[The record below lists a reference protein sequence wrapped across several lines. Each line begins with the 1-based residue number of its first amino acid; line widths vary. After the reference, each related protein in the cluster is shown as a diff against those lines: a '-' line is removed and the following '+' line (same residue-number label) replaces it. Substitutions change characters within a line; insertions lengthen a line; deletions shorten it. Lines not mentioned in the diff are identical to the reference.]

1 MKVIAGGYSFK
12 IWMAFFYIAVFST
25 LIPFGLYFKGIER
38 IRSTRASI
46 TATWEPVVAGLTAY
60 FVLEEMLYPL
70 QIAGGLGVI
79 TAIVLLQI
87 SKEKSAPSTPMEI
100 RQPPQPLPIAGRPLY
115 PDGGEE

>member
-1 MKVIAGGYSFK
+1 
-12 IWMAFFYIAVFST
+12 MAFLYIAIFST

-60 FVLEEMLYPL
+60 FVLGEMLYPL

-87 SKEKSAPSTPMEI
+87 SKEKSASSTPIEI
-100 RQPPQPLPIAGRPLY
+100 RQPPHPSPLPHGERDACLPVGR
-115 PDGGEE
+115 G